1 MRALLVIRANL
12 VLRPDRP
19 AAEKGPSWSSGN
31 KSGAATELFPVLV
44 PAVRLFA

>member
-31 KSGAATELFPVLV
+31 KSGGATEVFPVLV